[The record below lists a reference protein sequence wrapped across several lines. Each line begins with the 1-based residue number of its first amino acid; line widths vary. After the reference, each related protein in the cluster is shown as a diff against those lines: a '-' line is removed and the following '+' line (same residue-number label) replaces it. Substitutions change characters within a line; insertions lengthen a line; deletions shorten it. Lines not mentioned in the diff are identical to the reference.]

1 MLSRRRFI
9 RRASAPVAA
18 SFAAPFFNPSSI
30 GDFFEM
36 VAEDN
41 RAPDTVAKDES
52 FWHEIQQAFT
62 VDRSLVNLNN
72 GGVSPAPAIVQQA
85 MKAHLDYMNQAP
97 VYTMWRILQPQAE
110 GVRQRLAREFG
121 SSAEEIA
128 ITRNASEGLQI
139 CQNGIDFEP
148 GDEVLTTT
156 QDYGRMIN
164 TFKQR
169 ERRDGIVLKQFPLPI
184 PAEDP
189 DEIVRLFEENITPKT
204 KAILMCHIIN
214 ITGQILPVKGVVQ
227 MARKRGIPVIVDG
240 AHSFAHFEFKHEDLD
255 CDYFATSLHKWLLAP
270 IGTGM
275 LYVRKNKIKDLWPM
289 QAGNASQ
296 DEDIRKFEEIG
307 THPEANQI
315 AISEALTFHQGIGA
329 ARKEARLRYLRD
341 YWATRLLENDR
352 IYLNTSLKP
361 DFSCCIGNVGIE
373 GIDTSAVG
381 NYMWNEHR
389 IIITPIKH
397 PEFEGA
403 RVTANVYTTIEE
415 LERFCDA
422 MEYLADNGLPSKYI
436 TEG

>member
-1 MLSRRRFI
+1 MLTRRRFL

-18 SFAAPFFNPSSI
+18 SFVAPFFNPHSI
-30 GDFFEM
+30 ADYLEH
-36 VAEDN
+36 VAS
-41 RAPDTVAKDES
+41 DTRDPLVIARDES
-52 FWHEIQQAFT
+52 FWNEIQQAFT

-97 VYTMWRILQPQAE
+97 VYTMWQILQPQAE

-139 CQNGIDFEP
+139 CQNGLDFEP

-156 QDYGRMIN
+156 HDYGRMIN

-189 DEIVRLFEENITPKT
+189 DEIVRLFEQNITPKT
-204 KAILMCHIIN
+204 KAILMCHIVN

-240 AHSFAHFEFKHEDLD
+240 AHSFAHFQFKHEDLD

-275 LYVRKNKIKDLWPM
+275 LYVRKDKIKDLWPM
-289 QAGNASQ
+289 QASAEAQ
-296 DEDIRKFEEIG
+296 DDNIRKFEEIG

-329 ARKEARLRYLRD
+329 DRKEARLRYLRD
-341 YWATRLLENDR
+341 YWANRLLQHDR

-361 DFSCCIGNVGIE
+361 DFSCCIGNVGIR
-373 GIDTSAVG
+373 GLDTSAVG
-381 NYMWNEHR
+381 KYMWDQHR

-415 LERFCDA
+415 LDRFCDA
-422 MEYLADNGLPSKYI
+422 MEHLADNGLPSAYI